1 MKKGLLFRVP
11 SSDAGVRLDRFLRM
25 HLPGLPP
32 RSVRFALEAGDVT
45 VCGKRAAKGRL
56 LAEGEEVAVR
66 RIPEPEDWL
75 PVSGDLPGVSVLFDD
90 GAVIVL
96 DKPAGCHTEPQ
107 RPLEQGTLAGYL
119 RKIHPHVA
127 VFAETPGLS
136 LLTRLDRDAS
146 GAVLAAL
153 TREAFLFLRRERE
166 RGSIVKSYVCVV
178 NGPLEKAET
187 LSFAMDT
194 AGGERVRVR
203 TDRREPDPLYWT
215 EVEPL
220 RALRDRTIV
229 RASLSKG
236 KRHQVRAHLAA
247 AGFPVAG
254 DRLYGREATSPGRL
268 LLHAATVTFVHPVG
282 KGRVSVS
289 SPLPPEF
296 GLI

>member
-1 MKKGLLFRVP
+1 MKERLHFRV
-11 SSDAGVRLDRFLRM
+11 SSSATGVRLDRFLRM
-25 HLPGLPP
+25 HLPDLPS
-32 RSVRFALEAGDVT
+32 RSVRFALEAGYVT
-45 VCGKRAAKGRL
+45 VSGKWAAKGRL
-56 LAEGEEVAVR
+56 LVEGEEVAVR

-75 PVSGDLPGVSVLFDD
+75 PVAGGLPGVSVLLDD
-90 GAVIVL
+90 GSVIVL

-107 RPLEQGTLAGYL
+107 KPLEQGTLAGYL
-119 RKIHPHVA
+119 RKIHPSVA
-127 VFAETPGLS
+127 AFAGTPALS

-146 GAVLAAL
+146 GAVPAAL
-153 TREAFLFLRRERE
+153 TGEAFQFLRGERE
-166 RGSIVKSYVCVV
+166 RGGILKTYICIVY
-178 NGPLEKAET
+178 GRFEKAMS
-187 LSFAMDT
+187 LSFAMET

-203 TDRREPDPLYWT
+203 TNRHEPDPLYRT

-220 RALRDRTIV
+220 RVLGDRTVV

-254 DRLYGREATSPGRL
+254 DRLYGREATPGGRL
-268 LLHAATVTFVHPVG
+268 LLHAATVTFIHPVRM
-282 KGRVSVS
+282 GRISVS